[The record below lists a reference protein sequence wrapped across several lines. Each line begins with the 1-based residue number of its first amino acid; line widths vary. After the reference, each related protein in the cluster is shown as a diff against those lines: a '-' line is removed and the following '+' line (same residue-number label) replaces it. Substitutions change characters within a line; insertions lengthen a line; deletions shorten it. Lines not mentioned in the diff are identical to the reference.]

1 MMYEK
6 LSLMLKVVI
15 INTRCTADKKNII
28 NIFSI
33 AYFCVYSSLIQLLKF
48 RKSFHTSKQYISYI
62 NFEKKYYYYKLNN
75 FKND

>member
-1 MMYEK
+1 
-6 LSLMLKVVI
+6 MLKVELI
-15 INTRCTADKKNII
+15 KNKRKNKRCTADRIEKNI
-28 NIFSI
+28 NDIFSI

-48 RKSFHTSKQYISYI
+48 RKAFHTSKQYISYI